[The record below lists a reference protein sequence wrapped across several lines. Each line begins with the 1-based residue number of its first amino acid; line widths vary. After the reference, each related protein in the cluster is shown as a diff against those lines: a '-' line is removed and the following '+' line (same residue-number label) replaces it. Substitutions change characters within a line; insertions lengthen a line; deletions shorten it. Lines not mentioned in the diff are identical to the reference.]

1 MNDISNYVGATAA
14 SGVGSMTTQAKRLQI
29 VIVGHV
35 DHGKSTLVGRLLN
48 DTGSLP
54 DGKIEK
60 IRAMCEKRSMAFEW
74 AFVMDAFQAE
84 RDQAITIDAAHI
96 WFKSSKREYVIVDA
110 PGHREFVKNM
120 VSGAASCDA
129 AVLVVDA
136 AEGIREQSRR
146 HGYLLHLLGI
156 TQVVIAVNKMDIVD
170 FDAER
175 FAHIETDIRAYM
187 GELGI
192 KPSRVVPVCARDGDN
207 LADKSTRMPW
217 YTGPTMVGA
226 LDEFEAP
233 GGLEDLPFRMPVQDV
248 YHFDD
253 RRIIAGRIETG
264 RVKVGDTLVF
274 SPSNKQ
280 ARIKRIEAW
289 NATTPIVEAQAG
301 QSVGLILDEQIFVE
315 RGEII
320 SHDDWTP
327 VETNVFRGH
336 LFWLGK
342 EPLQAGRRYKLK
354 LNTLEVQIG
363 RASCRERV

>member
-217 YTGPTMVGA
+217 YTGP
-226 LDEFEAP
+226 
-233 GGLEDLPFRMPVQDV
+233 
-248 YHFDD
+248 
-253 RRIIAGRIETG
+253 
-264 RVKVGDTLVF
+264 K
-274 SPSNKQ
+274 
-280 ARIKRIEAW
+280 
-289 NATTPIVEAQAG
+289 
-301 QSVGLILDEQIFVE
+301 
-315 RGEII
+315 
-320 SHDDWTP
+320 
-327 VETNVFRGH
+327 
-336 LFWLGK
+336 
-342 EPLQAGRRYKLK
+342 
-354 LNTLEVQIG
+354 IG
-363 RASCRERV
+363 RAHV